1 MPRSA
6 RQLPSLSPS
15 SRSGFGWTCI
25 AALLATTPLT
35 ACRNTSKPTASKSA
49 PATDQLPPVGNTDTT
64 SPHAFPLVDR
74 VSKGLEVQWWVA
86 DDTDGAVGAALFDLA
101 DGAAPLPPERAR
113 ALIDN
118 GLRLVRVPIAKLAE
132 LQTRLPTLRTLE
144 RTWFGSVV
152 DWKPI
157 FTGLRLEPTIRAAEG
172 NVRASTSDPVLL
184 INGVPERVAPGVLRI
199 IGRSWTA
206 SSTAGE
212 ALRLEAAVQ
221 LQTAV
226 RDQAVA
232 ALKLKNAGPT
242 SVVEE
247 GRVFASTSLD
257 IALPAGFAY
266 VLVPESPGVEWKDA
280 RARKRAKAEAQAGEG
295 SGTAGPDVAPPRTIG
310 EAMMSVQSRPPTGPN
325 DSPALRRPIKAVVV
339 LVPR

>member
-1 MPRSA
+1 MLTSCKGNSKAPTS
-6 RQLPSLSPS
+6 QQSP
-15 SRSGFGWTCI
+15 
-25 AALLATTPLT
+25 AA
-35 ACRNTSKPTASKSA
+35 
-49 PATDQLPPVGNTDTT
+49 DQLPPVGNTDTT

-86 DDTDGAVGAALFDLA
+86 DDSDGAVGAALFDLS

-113 ALIDN
+113 ALIEN
-118 GLRLVRVPIAKLAE
+118 GLRLVRVPLAKLAE

-157 FTGLRLEPTIRAAEG
+157 FTGLRLEPAIRPAEG
-172 NVRASTSDPVLL
+172 NVRASTADPVLL

-206 SSTAGE
+206 NSTTGE

-232 ALKLKNAGPT
+232 ALKLKSAGPT

-257 IALPAGFAY
+257 IALPTGFAY
-266 VLVPESPGVEWKDA
+266 VLVPEAPGVEWKDA
-280 RARKRAKAEAQAGEG
+280 RARQRAREEARASEG
-295 SGTAGPDVAPPRTIG
+295 SGTAGPEVAPPRTIG
-310 EAMMSVQSRPPTGPN
+310 EAMMSVQSRPSSGPN
-325 DSPALRRPIKAVVV
+325 DNPALRKPIKAVVV
-339 LVPR
+339 LIPR